1 MNLKCIWCKAENKI
15 EGQKSGYKMGVICS
29 ECGTKVGFI
38 DYKDLNE
45 IIRERDY
52 WKKKCLRDTCCDGI

>member
-1 MNLKCIWCKAENKI
+1 MKLECGWCNAKNKI
-15 EGQKSGYKMGVICS
+15 EGQVSGYKMGVICA
-29 ECGTKVGFI
+29 ECGTKLGFI
-38 DYKDLNE
+38 GYKDLNE